1 MTNFISTYSLDTT
14 KINNLIDFECKR
26 SDEWEELIC
35 ENEGNFIRENEF
47 MVFEVDGFDL
57 VITYDLSVS
66 GRVEYNRGDYWTS
79 SYSDCEINYENI
91 DVTEVTLDN
100 YNIEL
105 TKELKKLFSE
115 VIKKNL

>member
-1 MTNFISTYSLDTT
+1 MTNFISTYSLDSSR
-14 KINNLIDFECKR
+14 INKLVDFDCKK

-35 ENEGNFIRENEF
+35 ENEGHFSREGEF
-47 MVFEVDGFDL
+47 MAFEVDGLDL
-57 VITYDLSVS
+57 VISYDLEVS
-66 GRVEYNRGDYWTS
+66 GRIEYDPGDYYNPP
-79 SYSDCEINYENI
+79 YSDCEITDETI
-91 DVTEVTLDN
+91 DVTEVTLDD